1 MPMFRPIVLH
11 PSRRLPAALRAA
23 AAGVLVLAAGCGGG
37 GTAVPPPAGQTGAGS
52 DIATPPPPIT
62 TDRGEIFNVTFHTRT
77 GEFPVDK
84 LEIEFNRRRG
94 IHQLYGFYRDSYMEM
109 ARIPFAELSRID
121 FLGEMPPELFSQATV
136 GREQEK
142 LSQDNAFQV
151 RLTYR
156 DGRQEEFFAI
166 IPKFRGE
173 KDLVLW
179 EYPMSNQNLT
189 IEYIDFD
196 R

>member
-1 MPMFRPIVLH
+1 MPMFPRTLEPVG
-11 PSRRLPAALRAA
+11 RRILAALRILTPA
-23 AAGVLVLAAGCGGG
+23 VFVLAAGCGGG
-37 GTAVPPPAGQTGAGS
+37 GTAVPPAGAPGS
-52 DIATPPPPIT
+52 GTDIATPSPPIT

-94 IHQLYGFYRDSYMEM
+94 IHMFYGFYRDSYSAM
-109 ARIPFAELSRID
+109 ARVPFADLARVD
-121 FLGEMPPELFSQATV
+121 FLDEMPPELFAQATV
-136 GREQEK
+136 GREQER
-142 LSQDNAFQV
+142 LNQDNAFQV

-179 EYPMSNQNLT
+179 EYPMSNKNMT